1 MFLPLVLVGYTDGG
15 VVLHNFTTYNDLN
28 SIQIMKRFLFCGIR
42 NVLLFVCT
50 LLCLAGCSEHEV
62 NINDIDLNNIQAY
75 RLPDRLES
83 GEAMANKGLDMDND
97 KIVFV
102 NNASEFERVFK
113 NYPDHPSID
122 FNKYK
127 LLLVQAN
134 SSLVAQINKQ
144 LERIDDEKLNLTIK
158 ITLTQY
164 SFGVTFAWAVGYI
177 VPKGLNSKNVSLHI
191 NYQYGE

>member
-1 MFLPLVLVGYTDGG
+1 M
-15 VVLHNFTTYNDLN
+15 
-28 SIQIMKRFLFCGIR
+28 
-42 NVLLFVCT
+42 FVCT

-158 ITLTQY
+158 ITLT
-164 SFGVTFAWAVGYI
+164 
-177 VPKGLNSKNVSLHI
+177 
-191 NYQYGE
+191 

>member
-1 MFLPLVLVGYTDGG
+1 M
-15 VVLHNFTTYNDLN
+15 
-28 SIQIMKRFLFCGIR
+28 
-42 NVLLFVCT
+42 LLFVCT

-158 ITLTQY
+158 ITLT
-164 SFGVTFAWAVGYI
+164 
-177 VPKGLNSKNVSLHI
+177 
-191 NYQYGE
+191 